1 MQADQS
7 ISRRTFLRLSGA
19 SFALLTAAGMSGCG
33 PVGEPTQSQTQIQTR
48 EQSSERASATALQPN
63 LELTLTA
70 QQDEVA
76 ILAGAPTKVWRYTAT
91 VEEGD
96 PASVQPVPDS
106 YLGPIIRVQR
116 GQTVRIHFRNELPE
130 ASIVHWHG
138 LLVPSAMDGHPDA
151 VVEPG
156 QSYTYEFEVRN
167 RAGSYWFHPHPHG
180 RTGAQVYNGLAGL
193 FLVSDEEEETL
204 DLPRGDYDLPL
215 VLQDRTFDA
224 NNQLVYMAN
233 GMGGMMDGMMGFLG
247 EQILVN
253 GQPGPQLPV
262 ATRVYRLR
270 LYNGSNSRI
279 YKLAWSNGMPMTVI
293 GTDGGLLGEPVERDY
308 VTLGPA
314 ERVEVWADFR
324 EEAVGSEVKLQS
336 LAFSGVE
343 AGMMMGGMPMHTMMD
358 TTAALPNGAP
368 FDVLTVQV
376 AREEAETLT
385 LPTELTP
392 IEHHAVADAVNGD
405 QPRHFTFAMDNN
417 MAWTING
424 RTFAMDE
431 VAEEETVRFGD
442 LEVWHFYNGMVATGS
457 DASSGGMMGGMRG
470 HGGHMGHGNQSGQR
484 DQGGMMGGGMMD
496 FMAHPVHVHGVQ
508 FQVIDRTIDDAQRS
522 GWETV
527 KDGYIDAGWKDTVLM
542 MPGETVQVLMRF
554 DSYAGRYLY
563 HCHNLEHEDLGMMR
577 NFEIV

>member
-253 GQPGPQLPV
+253 GQPGRNCRWQPV
-262 ATRVYRLR
+262 
-270 LYNGSNSRI
+270 S
-279 YKLAWSNGMPMTVI
+279 
-293 GTDGGLLGEPVERDY
+293 TDC
-308 VTLGPA
+308 A
-314 ERVEVWADFR
+314 
-324 EEAVGSEVKLQS
+324 S
-336 LAFSGVE
+336 
-343 AGMMMGGMPMHTMMD
+343 
-358 TTAALPNGAP
+358 TTAPTHVSTNWRGA
-368 FDVLTVQV
+368 
-376 AREEAETLT
+376 
-385 LPTELTP
+385 
-392 IEHHAVADAVNGD
+392 
-405 QPRHFTFAMDNN
+405 
-417 MAWTING
+417 MAC
-424 RTFAMDE
+424 R
-431 VAEEETVRFGD
+431 
-442 LEVWHFYNGMVATGS
+442 
-457 DASSGGMMGGMRG
+457 
-470 HGGHMGHGNQSGQR
+470 
-484 DQGGMMGGGMMD
+484 
-496 FMAHPVHVHGVQ
+496 
-508 FQVIDRTIDDAQRS
+508 
-522 GWETV
+522 
-527 KDGYIDAGWKDTVLM
+527 
-542 MPGETVQVLMRF
+542 
-554 DSYAGRYLY
+554 
-563 HCHNLEHEDLGMMR
+563 
-577 NFEIV
+577 